1 MNPSRTPNPAGT
13 SVAADMT
20 RAQPSA
26 IGARIRQLRRARH
39 WTLKRLSEATQIP
52 LSTLSKVETGG
63 ISLNI
68 EKLLKVCAALGVDVM
83 QLVAAG
89 EGPAAMRET
98 GAVVTGRRSLTLK
111 GQARRVETDK
121 SVYEHH
127 ASDFLRRKLQPS
139 VLEVKAGHTPE
150 LIRHQGEE
158 FIYVLQGAVEFISEF
173 YEPTVLRAGESIYI
187 DSSMAHNLRA
197 IGSKP
202 ARVLNIM
209 TSPGHEAHL
218 KRRGE

>member
-1 MNPSRTPNPAGT
+1 MNASRNQSSATVPPAEDL
-13 SVAADMT
+13 A

-26 IGARIRQLRRARH
+26 IGARIRQLRRGRR

-68 EKLLKVCAALGVDVM
+68 EKLLKVCAALDIDVM
-83 QLVAAG
+83 QLVAPG
-89 EGPAAMRET
+89 DGPGPAAQS
-98 GAVVTGRRSLTLK
+98 APVVTGRRSLTLT
-111 GQARRVETDK
+111 GQARRIETDK

-127 ASDFLRRKLQPS
+127 ASDFLRRKFQPA
-139 VLEVKAGHTPE
+139 VIEVKAGHTPE

-158 FIYVLQGAVEFISEF
+158 FIYVLQGTVEFISEF
-173 YEPTVLRAGESIYI
+173 YEPTVLKAGESIYI

-197 IGSKP
+197 VGSKS

-209 TSPGHEAHL
+209 TSPGHDAHS